1 MRSWDA
7 LGPDHNAL
15 GWGMGATSSIILR
28 YIQTEGCITQ
38 GLRDAFIQI
47 NQGGGGESEEGYVQ
61 VSAKYSGEM
70 GVREVFGDFCGEIST
85 NVSTTR
91 EDLILRCSHQTCILY
106 DKLPDA

>member
-28 YIQTEGCITQ
+28 YTQTEGYITQ

-47 NQGGGGESEEGYVQ
+47 NRGGGESEEGYVQ
-61 VSAKYSGEM
+61 VSGEYSGEM
-70 GVREVFGDFCGEIST
+70 SVREIFGDFCGERST
-85 NVSTTR
+85 NVSATT
-91 EDLILRCSHQTCILY
+91 
-106 DKLPDA
+106 P